1 MAPRRARLLRSAAF
15 LRCRCFTFIFYSSLS
30 LSLSLYFSVVPFS
43 DFLCFT
49 RVCVCSLIGRHFFFA
64 PSFHHAFSFSFIR
77 DVRVSFS
84 FRFLLVVF
92 FSFIFVGG
100 CCGGWRFALVAAQR
114 GHRRSFTST
123 IVRSARIALELPS
136 FIYIYI
142 YILLFFLSYRVFFAR
157 AHRTGRRVANLV
169 AILDWF
175 FFNFLA
181 FPTHSFP
188 IFRHF
193 FGVAF
198 FFSPS
203 LGQVEPKKKH
213 KQRRRVDAIDDH
225 FRITTFCRRWC
236 FYFSLPGC
244 VGYISLAFRCIF
256 FCVCVCVCVFA
267 GAAGSSTDGPAV
279 RWRR

>member
-1 MAPRRARLLRSAAF
+1 MTSPRPSAVAATACISCACVRACVCVCSRFRLSITRGVRVSITRRDISCWPRLPHCGRPLDGSSTSSPSPVGRLLALSLFYFYF
-15 LRCRCFTFIFYSSLS
+15 LFLS

-136 FIYIYI
+136 FYIYI
-142 YILLFFLSYRVFFAR
+142 FFFAFLS
-157 AHRTGRRVANLV
+157 
-169 AILDWF
+169 
-175 FFNFLA
+175 
-181 FPTHSFP
+181 
-188 IFRHF
+188 
-193 FGVAF
+193 
-198 FFSPS
+198 
-203 LGQVEPKKKH
+203 
-213 KQRRRVDAIDDH
+213 
-225 FRITTFCRRWC
+225 
-236 FYFSLPGC
+236 
-244 VGYISLAFRCIF
+244 
-256 FCVCVCVCVFA
+256 
-267 GAAGSSTDGPAV
+267 
-279 RWRR
+279 